1 MAARRSDVRRAA
13 GLAVLLAAWNDLLVP
28 RLPERAYTPVNAAA
42 AATLLAAARSRGI
55 SRAERGL
62 DPRRLPAGAR
72 EAGTWTAVVG
82 AGYATALAVPAL
94 RPLLA
99 DARVTGLGTRELAVR
114 VLVRIPVGTV
124 LWEEVAF
131 RGVLPPVLRRVLP
144 ARRARAAAAALFGLW
159 HVTPTVRTLAV
170 AVPAA
175 GPLRRAGAVTAACLG
190 TAGAGVLFAR
200 LRERSGS
207 LLAPAL
213 LHLAANDLGAL
224 AAAAAGRHRGRPG
237 SRSPSSHGSATAAT
251 PASRSASS
259 RAGRHGRGVE
269 HPAVRGRGTGPRA
282 HGASHLPPEDP
293 CPC

>member
-1 MAARRSDVRRAA
+1 MAGRRSDVRRSDARRAA

-28 RLPERAYTPVNAAA
+28 RLPERAYAPVNAAA
-42 AATLLAAARSRGI
+42 AATLLAAARSGGI
-55 SRAERGL
+55 SWAELGL
-62 DPRRLPAGAR
+62 DPRRLGAGAR
-72 EAGTWTAVVG
+72 AGGAWAAVVG

-99 DARVTGLGTRELAVR
+99 DARVTGLGARALAVR

-144 ARRARAAAAALFGLW
+144 ARQARAAAAALFGLW
-159 HVTPTVRTLAV
+159 HVTPTVRTLALD
-170 AVPAA
+170 APAA
-175 GPLRRAGAVTAACLG
+175 DRPRRAGAVAAACLA

-224 AAAAAGRHRGRPG
+224 AAAAAGRR
-237 SRSPSSHGSATAAT
+237 
-251 PASRSASS
+251 
-259 RAGRHGRGVE
+259 
-269 HPAVRGRGTGPRA
+269 
-282 HGASHLPPEDP
+282 
-293 CPC
+293 